1 MRASV
6 SWRRLGLLCAL
17 LLGAAALYAAVF
29 IILYRTP
36 PNNEQIFSDG
46 GPSPPLNIY
55 VSFSDMYPVREEVL
69 VHVDFAAIEGKPHGV
84 HYPGVPPRDL
94 IVHVDDRNA
103 IQDVRLPAGE
113 SAQPAVLSLSLN
125 GSVGNYPFDQYDG
138 SILISAAGMQSGVP
152 QPVRLTVW
160 PVMSSW
166 NIRVEQAVP
175 VAAAVDGVA
184 LEIRIARPASY
195 IVIAIAVYSAMA
207 LLGISGLTIGS
218 LAFLGIRRIEATLT
232 GTLGAMVFAIPALRA
247 ALPGTPPLG
256 GHADVLVFVWVELA
270 VIIGLMLFV
279 LTWARRG
286 SSG

>member
-1 MRASV
+1 
-6 SWRRLGLLCAL
+6 
-17 LLGAAALYAAVF
+17 
-29 IILYRTP
+29 
-36 PNNEQIFSDG
+36 
-46 GPSPPLNIY
+46 
-55 VSFSDMYPVREEVL
+55 
-69 VHVDFAAIEGKPHGV
+69 
-84 HYPGVPPRDL
+84 
-94 IVHVDDRNA
+94 
-103 IQDVRLPAGE
+103 
-113 SAQPAVLSLSLN
+113 
-125 GSVGNYPFDQYDG
+125 
-138 SILISAAGMQSGVP
+138 MQSGVP